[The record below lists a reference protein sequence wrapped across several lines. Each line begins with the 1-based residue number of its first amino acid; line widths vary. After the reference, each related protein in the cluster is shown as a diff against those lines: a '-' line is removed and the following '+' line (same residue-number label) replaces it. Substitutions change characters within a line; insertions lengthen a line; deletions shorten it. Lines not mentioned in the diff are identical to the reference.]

1 MARLNHFNRLAFLD
15 FVESGGL
22 DGPDYLP
29 ATEIA
34 ERTKRHHIMPRLGR
48 LTTKKIAQFCGEYYR
63 KGLLERRGSEYG
75 DKRTFIYRRAR

>member
-34 ERTKRHHIMPRLGR
+34 ERTKRHHI
-48 LTTKKIAQFCGEYYR
+48 C
-63 KGLLERRGSEYG
+63 LLYTSDAADE
-75 DKRTFIYRRAR
+75 